1 MVQGIVENIL
11 HSKFLIKFAS
21 LRLHLGLVQLMLKI
35 GGWVLLEPLLVVQG
49 ALDSTPLPGDLVVFG
64 EHVDIV

>member
-49 ALDSTPLPGDLVVFG
+49 ALDSTPLPSNSMMLSKSVDVV
-64 EHVDIV
+64 